1 MPKILVIEDNETIR
15 EEILTW
21 LMLEDY
27 EAIGAANGR
36 EGVKFALQQ
45 TPDLIVSDI
54 MMPEKDGY
62 RVLLEL
68 RAQPVTSLI
77 PFIFLTAKQEK
88 TDVRHGMELG
98 ADDYITKPF
107 SREELLNAIQARLA
121 RRDIYIDDSDRK
133 MRSLRYNLMRVLPHE
148 LRTPLV
154 GILGIGE
161 LLEQDA
167 ESLTPTEIIEYAE
180 MITASGRQ
188 LYRLVENHLLYAQ
201 LEVYA
206 NDSHVAGVQ
215 SEGAVGEVAA
225 IVRNTSTTVAQNY
238 DRVPDLHLNLTP
250 GTIPVERK
258 HLSKIAQE
266 LVDNAFKFSQ
276 PHTQVSVEGKIQANK
291 YILTISDQG
300 RGIAQTNIPR
310 IDAFVQFD
318 RVMYE
323 QRGSGLGLT
332 LARRLAELHGGSLQ
346 IKSTVGIGTVVQV
359 TLPTSES
366 VS

>member
-15 EEILTW
+15 EEVLTW

-27 EAIGAANGR
+27 EAVGAANGR
-36 EGVKFALQQ
+36 EGVKLALQQ
-45 TPDLIVSDI
+45 VPDLILSDI

-68 RAQPVTSLI
+68 RAQPVTALI

-88 TDVRHGMELG
+88 TDIRHGMELG

-107 SREELLNAIQARLA
+107 SREELLNAIQIRLT
-121 RRDIYIDDSDRK
+121 RREVFIDDSDRK

-154 GILGIGE
+154 GILGVGE

-167 ESLTPTEIIEYAE
+167 ESLTPAEIIEYAE

-201 LEVYA
+201 LEIYA
-206 NDSHVAGVQ
+206 SDPHLVGLLN
-215 SEGAVGEVAA
+215 EGAVEEAA
-225 IVRNTSTTVAQNY
+225 SILRDTSTTVAQNHG
-238 DRVPDLHLNLTP
+238 RVHDLHLNIMP
-250 GTIPVERK
+250 STITIERK

-276 PHTQVSVEGKIQANK
+276 PHTQVNVEGKVQADK

-300 RGIAQTNIPR
+300 RGIAQTNLQR
-310 IDAFVQFD
+310 IDAYVQFE
-318 RVMYE
+318 RMTYE
-323 QRGSGLGLT
+323 QQGSGLGLT
-332 LARRLAELHGGSLQ
+332 LAQHLAELHGGSLK
-346 IKSTVGIGTVVQV
+346 IESTVGLGTVVQV
-359 TLPTSES
+359 TLPLNRSLT
-366 VS
+366 